1 MMGADLFAVVPVLTG
16 PLQVLLA
23 LLPSLLLAVGAAL
36 LAMLRPRAIWAGVKL
51 LWRQKLG
58 VVVFAAAVAG
68 AIFLARAMLPS
79 REVEVQQEE
88 ATAQAWPM
96 FGGGLARH
104 GSIDGAPGP
113 TRGGLN
119 WSFLGGGPTYYST
132 PTVLGNRL
140 YVTSAD
146 KGPLRDRGAIYCLD
160 ADTGG
165 LVWSTAPSGFRATF
179 SSPAVSGRFLVCGE
193 GLHFTDDARVV
204 CLDVR
209 RGAEILWT
217 FRTNSHV
224 ESSPCIYQD
233 RVFIGAGDDG
243 YYCFRLEPDAGARP
257 VMLWH
262 AEGDRYPDAETS
274 PAAWQRKVFVGLG
287 MGGKA
292 VCCLDAETGSEL
304 WRVETPY
311 PVFGPATVAGGGL
324 FVGMGNGNFIQSAEE
339 VRRIEL
345 DKLREQGADAEQLAA
360 AEQRLGPIG
369 ELWRL
374 DPENGNVVWKY
385 AVGRT
390 ILGAVAA
397 GEDRLY
403 FGSRD
408 GCVYCISFD
417 GKELARFN
425 AHAPVVASPALAG
438 EHVYAVTE
446 SGKLYGLSAEEL
458 EPVWEATLGF
468 QGPFLG
474 SPTVARGH
482 AYVGSPQD
490 GLLSLGMPGQEE
502 REPIWPGSLGGPGR
516 GGAIDDEPLPERGK
530 FDWRFPDI
538 DESNGPPSALVTA
551 PVACLD
557 DRIYVPVHGE
567 VSGVVC
573 LEQDPESREGP
584 AELWTAETPG
594 GVWTSPGA
602 TPEAVCFVDGR
613 PGDAGRNLHCLDA
626 KSGSTRWKLPI
637 GAGASGLF
645 VLGEDGGGLVADAAD
660 ALGYFDL
667 EGNVRWRAEIGR
679 VEGLPA
685 FYEAMAVA
693 ATVDPPALVLLDGPT
708 GKTLWRIALEGVP
721 PTTGPVPWKK
731 AIYLGNETGVAA
743 FRLLDGSR
751 IWATDGGPPAG
762 PLTLRRGTLAY
773 VSTGSELILMDAESG
788 EVRERVAGAMAVVPP
803 LVSRD
808 AVLFAGETG
817 LMRHNTARGRTQLW
831 MRTGWMGAITSPAVA
846 SGSRVYFGTE
856 GRGLV
861 CAVGKE
867 SR

>member
-1 MMGADLFAVVPVLTG
+1 MTLDPFAVVPVLTG

-36 LAMLRPRAIWAGVKL
+36 LAMLRPRAIWAGVTL

-58 VVVFAAAVAG
+58 VLVFTAGVTG
-68 AIFLARAMLPS
+68 AIFLARAMLPQ
-79 REVEVQQEE
+79 RVVEVQQEE
-88 ATAQAWPM
+88 TTAQAWPM
-96 FGGGLARH
+96 FRGGLARR

-113 TRGGLN
+113 ARGGLN

-146 KGPLRDRGAIYCLD
+146 KGPLKDRGAIYCLD

-165 LVWSTAPSGFRATF
+165 LVWRTAPPGFRATF
-179 SSPAVSGRFLVCGE
+179 SSPAVAGRFLVCGE
-193 GLHFTDDARVV
+193 GLHFTRDARVV
-204 CLDVR
+204 CLDAR
-209 RGAEILWT
+209 RGGEVLWT

-224 ESSPCIYQD
+224 ESSPCIDED

-243 YYCFRLEPDAGARP
+243 YYCFRLEPGAGGEP

-262 AEGDRYPDAETS
+262 AEGTQYPDAETS
-274 PAAWQRKVFVGLG
+274 PAASDGKVFVGLG

-292 VCCLDAETGSEL
+292 VCCLDAATGNEL
-304 WRVETPY
+304 WRTETPY
-311 PVFGPATVAGGGL
+311 PVFGPATVAEGGV

-345 DKLREQGADAEQLAA
+345 DKLREQGADDEAIGA
-360 AEQRLGPIG
+360 AEKRLGPIG
-369 ELWRL
+369 EVWRL
-374 DPENGNVVWKY
+374 DPETGDVVWKY
-385 AVGRT
+385 TAGRT

-397 GEDRLY
+397 GEGRLY

-408 GCVYCISFD
+408 GCVYCVSFD

-425 AHAPVVASPALAG
+425 THAPIVTSPALAG
-438 EHVYAVTE
+438 EYVYAVTE
-446 SGKLYGLSAEEL
+446 TGKLYGLSADEL
-458 EPVWEATLGF
+458 RPVWEATLAF
-468 QGPFLG
+468 QGPFLS

-490 GLLSLGMPGQEE
+490 GLLSLGMPGDEE

-530 FDWRFPDI
+530 FDWRFPD
-538 DESNGPPSALVTA
+538 DEESNGRPALLVTA
-551 PVACLD
+551 PVACLG
-557 DRIYVPVHGE
+557 DRVYVPVHGE
-567 VSGVVC
+567 WSGLVC
-573 LEQDPESREGP
+573 LKDDPESRDGP
-584 AELWTAETPG
+584 AELWTVATSG
-594 GVWTSPGA
+594 GVWVSPAA
-602 TPEAVCFVDGR
+602 TRDAVWFVGGR
-613 PGDAGRNLHCLDA
+613 PGDAGRKLHCLDA
-626 KSGSTRWKLPI
+626 ESGSTRWTLPV
-637 GAGASGLF
+637 GPGASGLF
-645 VLGEDGGGLVADAAD
+645 VLGEEGDGLVVDTADG
-660 ALGYFDL
+660 LGCFDL

-679 VEGLPA
+679 AEGLPA
-685 FYEAMAVA
+685 FHEAMVVA
-693 ATVDPPALVLLDGPT
+693 ATGDPPALVLLDRPT
-708 GKTLWRIALEGVP
+708 GKTLWRIALETA
-721 PTTGPVPWKK
+721 PTTGPVPWKD
-731 AIYLGNETGVAA
+731 AIYLGTESGAAA
-743 FRLLDGSR
+743 FRLLDGAR
-751 IWATDGGPPAG
+751 LWAAGGGPPAT

-773 VSTGSELILMDAESG
+773 VSTGAELVLMDAESG
-788 EVRERVAGAMAVVPP
+788 EVRQRVAGAAAAVPP

-808 AVLFAGETG
+808 AVLFAGEDG
-817 LMRHNTARGRTQLW
+817 LMRHNTAKGETQLW
-831 MRTGWMGAITSPAVA
+831 MRTGWLGAFTSPAVM

-861 CAVGKE
+861 CAEEKR